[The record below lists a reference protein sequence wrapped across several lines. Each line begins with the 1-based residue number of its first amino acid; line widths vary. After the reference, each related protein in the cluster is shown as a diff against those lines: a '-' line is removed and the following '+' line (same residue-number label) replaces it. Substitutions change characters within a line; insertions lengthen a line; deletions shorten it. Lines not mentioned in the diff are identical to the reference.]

1 MKILKKILRNL
12 LKFNFVKKNFRKALI
27 YLTTFH
33 LKNKKRLKSFDNYNL
48 LLDVSEYT
56 AWSYFYKNQ
65 ENEEI
70 FFIKKIINN
79 GDNII
84 DIGANL
90 GFYSILFASL
100 SPNGKVFSFE
110 PSTKNYK
117 KLLEN
122 KELNQK
128 YNILTYKI
136 GISDKKG
143 YQKLFLTINENLN
156 EGGNFIGS
164 NDLKNNLFSEDFED
178 IKVETLDEII
188 DKNINFKLAKID
200 TEGNELK
207 VLNGMKYILKNNL
220 KYLLI
225 ETSSNFDLINN
236 FLKEFNFKIIKKGKL
251 NSVFEKI
258 SIS

>member
-12 LKFNFVKKNFRKALI
+12 LKFNFVKKNFRKVLI

-33 LKNKKRLKSFDNYNL
+33 LKNKKRLKSFDNYSL

-128 YNILTYKI
+128 YNLLTYKI

-143 YQKLFLTINENLN
+143 YQKLFLTSNENLN

-164 NDLKNNLFSEDFED
+164 NDLKNNLFSDDFED
-178 IKVETLDEII
+178 IKIETLDEII